1 VEGKNLKEGSIIEG
15 PFWPERIRII
25 SCRRIGVSV
34 EIYSVGL
41 DSGRFYPSIL
51 PVLCP
56 TFPGEIITFFKKLRT
71 IVTKM
76 EQKFIPQIAEII
88 AKEQYI
94 EEYRNYE
101 IVGQLDVARIGI
113 IDSIINSLRMRRR
126 HKYRKEILTVK
137 RKNKKEIRVMVGLFI
152 RDLLSI
158 IEEVKA
164 WRSS

>member
-1 VEGKNLKEGSIIEG
+1 
-15 PFWPERIRII
+15 
-25 SCRRIGVSV
+25 
-34 EIYSVGL
+34 
-41 DSGRFYPSIL
+41 
-51 PVLCP
+51 
-56 TFPGEIITFFKKLRT
+56 
-71 IVTKM
+71 M

-113 IDSIINSLRMRRR
+113 VDSIINSLRMRRR

-164 WRSS
+164 WRSF